1 MANLQDVAKRAGVSI
16 ATVSKVISNTPYVA
30 EATRQKVLD
39 AIQELGYRPNLAAR
53 ALSSGKT
60 HIVAVVFPY
69 VYDALFKDPLVLA
82 ILEGVEGVLNA
93 HKYNL
98 LLSTPRLS
106 EDGIDESYF
115 NLLESGYVDG
125 LIAIDSVPLA
135 SVAQAAQARKL
146 PSVVIGYHSAPLS
159 VRCDDYQGG
168 VLLMEHLLSLG
179 HRQIGIVSVPGTMNL
194 AVNQRLLGMAEAC
207 AAQGIDFAALPVIEG
222 DFSTQGGAQ
231 VAERLLSQHPQL
243 SALVCVND
251 RMALGA
257 IQRLQQVGLRVPED
271 VSVVGYDNLAQ
282 GEFSSPPL
290 TTINQHAATL
300 GQSAAEMLFLALA
313 GHKPAPRVLAP
324 TLVVRQS
331 TAQARP
337 QAVVELTRK
346 E

>member
-30 EATRQKVLD
+30 EATRQRVLD

-82 ILEGVEGVLNA
+82 ILEGIEGVLNA

-106 EDGIDESYF
+106 EGRIDESYF
-115 NLLESGYVDG
+115 TLLESGYVDG

-135 SVAQAAQARKL
+135 SVAQASQERKL
-146 PSVVIGYHSAPLS
+146 PTVVIGYHAAPMS

-168 VLLMEHLLSLG
+168 ILLMEHLLGLG
-179 HRQIGIVSVPGTMNL
+179 HRQIGIISVPGTMNL
-194 AVNQRLLGMAEAC
+194 AVNQRLRGMAQAC
-207 AAQGIDFAALPVIEG
+207 AAGGIDFADLPLVEG

-231 VAERLLSQHPQL
+231 ATERLLSQHPQL

-257 IQRLQQVGLRVPED
+257 IQRLQQLGLRVPDD

-282 GEFSSPPL
+282 GEFSSPSL
-290 TTINQHAATL
+290 TTINQHASTL

-313 GHKPAPRVLAP
+313 GQQPAPRVLAP

-337 QAVVELTRK
+337 YPAVELTRK

>member
-82 ILEGVEGVLNA
+82 ILEGVESVLNA

-146 PSVVIGYHSAPLS
+146 PTVVIGYHEAPMS
-159 VRCDDYQGG
+159 VRCDDFQGG
-168 VLLMEHLLSLG
+168 ALLMEHLLGLG
-179 HRQIGIVSVPGTMNL
+179 HRQIGVISVPKSMNL
-194 AVNQRLLGMAEAC
+194 AVNQRLRGMAQVCTEH
-207 AAQGIDFAALPVIEG
+207 GVDFEALPIVEG
-222 DFSTQGGAQ
+222 DFSNRGGAQ
-231 VAERLLSQHPQL
+231 AAEHLLSQHPQL

-257 IQRLQQVGLRVPED
+257 IQRLQQLGLRIPED

-282 GEFSSPPL
+282 SEFSGPPL
-290 TTINQHAATL
+290 TTINQHAVTL

-313 GHKPAPRVLAP
+313 GQQPAPRVLAP

-337 QAVVELTRK
+337 HLAIELTRK